1 VFSIHRSNKGMN
13 RTCGKPVSH
22 VRCVCSPVYPK
33 RHATISTYQLNR
45 FLSLIICAIV
55 ICGFDVGTV
64 AQQNRNRKTVE
75 RAAPLSA
82 TDVARRVLPAVS
94 FIVCDDGESSS
105 QGSGFF
111 VGPGLV
117 ITNLHVIK
125 SMRRG
130 TLRTVGGR
138 KLTFHISH
146 VLQIDEASD
155 LALLGIY
162 DAFNVPIPSLQLDAR
177 TNLSV
182 GEAIYAFGNPE
193 GLSGTMSPGIVSAG
207 LRNTRNQTLLQI
219 SAPISSGSSGGPVV
233 DSRGQ
238 VVGVAL
244 GSLKEGQNLNFAV
257 HASTVRLFLNRWYKD
272 NDPKTSIWVGLVN
285 APGQK
290 LIDNEWVWLPE

>member
-1 VFSIHRSNKGMN
+1 V
-13 RTCGKPVSH
+13 
-22 VRCVCSPVYPK
+22 
-33 RHATISTYQLNR
+33 NR
-45 FLSLIICAIV
+45 FLSLIVCAV
-55 ICGFDVGTV
+55 ILFCGSNAGSV
-64 AQQNRNRKTVE
+64 AQQNRKRGSASRSTG
-75 RAAPLSA
+75 LSA

-94 FIVCDDGESSS
+94 IVVCDDGESSS

-117 ITNLHVIK
+117 ITNFHVIK
-125 SMRRG
+125 GMRRG

-138 KLTFHISH
+138 KREFHISH
-146 VLQIDEASD
+146 VLQIDETSD

-177 TNLSV
+177 ANVSV
-182 GEAIYAFGNPE
+182 GETIYAFGNPE
-193 GLSGTMSPGIVSAG
+193 GLTGTMSPGIVSAG
-207 LRNTRNQTLLQI
+207 LRKTGDGTLLQI

-272 NDPKTSIWVGLVN
+272 NDPKISMWVGLVN
-285 APGQK
+285 TPGEK
-290 LIDNEWVWLPE
+290 VIDNEWVWLPN

>member
-1 VFSIHRSNKGMN
+1 MPPPFQLSN
-13 RTCGKPVSH
+13 V
-22 VRCVCSPVYPK
+22 
-33 RHATISTYQLNR
+33 NR
-45 FLSLIICAIV
+45 FLSLIVSAVIV
-55 ICGFDVGTV
+55 VGCGINSGAA
-64 AQQNRNRKTVE
+64 AQQNRNRRSTS
-75 RAAPLSA
+75 RPTGLSP
-82 TDVARRVLPAVS
+82 TDIARRVLPAVS
-94 FIVCDDGESSS
+94 FIECDDGETSS

-111 VGPGLV
+111 IGPGLV
-117 ITNLHVIK
+117 ITNFHVIK
-125 SMRRG
+125 GMRRG

-162 DAFNVPIPSLQLDAR
+162 DAFNVPIPSLQLNAR
-177 TNLSV
+177 ANLSV
-182 GEAIYAFGNPE
+182 GETIYAFGNPE
-193 GLSGTMSPGIVSAG
+193 GLTGTMSPGIVSAG
-207 LRNTRNQTLLQI
+207 LRKTRDQTLLQI

-233 DSRGQ
+233 NSRGQ

-257 HASTVRLFLNRWYKD
+257 HASTVRLFLNRWYKE
-272 NDPKTSIWVGLVN
+272 NDPKISIWVGLVN